1 MKARRVLALAKKD
14 WKRTVREP
22 AVIFMIILFPVMLTI
37 AFGASF
43 GAVGSQP
50 STTISIGVVNLEQSN
65 SSSSSWSTQFIQ
77 DLQNTNA
84 LKIQH
89 YANNKTAQTALSEG
103 NVQGVLVI
111 PSTFDASVQSYKD
124 NPSDPGKWVNST
136 LPLYL
141 DKASLLSI
149 QALPAIVQQV
159 FTSGILGLQP
169 ASTVSPVSILS
180 PSLVSVSAL
189 TVFDT
194 FAPGLFAFASIFLIM
209 MVAQSFVTDRES
221 GMLRRVVTTPTSA
234 SEIMT
239 SEVLAYLVIGFLQV
253 VLVFASAYAL
263 GYRPVADS
271 AGIALGFLIA
281 VIFSICNVG
290 FGLITASV
298 SRNGG
303 AATAISFVFLLP
315 QMFLGTF
322 VGSALSSTAQAAGR
336 FVPAYYVTDALTSLF
351 TRGAAATSVT
361 VLTDLGVVSAFS
373 VVILMVGVLLFR
385 KFGGY

>member
-14 WKRTVREP
+14 WKRTIREP
-22 AVIFMIILFPVMLTI
+22 AILFMIILFPVMLTI

-43 GAVGSQP
+43 GAVGGSQ
-50 STTISIGVVNLEQSN
+50 SGTTISIGVVNLDQN
-65 SSSSSWSTQFIQ
+65 NTSSWSHQFISA
-77 DLQNTNA
+77 LQNTNA
-84 LKIQH
+84 LKIQQ
-89 YANNKTAQTALSEG
+89 YSDNKSAQSALSQG
-103 NVQGVLVI
+103 TVQGVLVI
-111 PSTFDASVQSYKD
+111 PSSFDESVQSYKN
-124 NPSDPGKWVNST
+124 NPADSSKWVNSS

-159 FTSGILGLQP
+159 FASEILGVKHT
-169 ASTVSPVSILS
+169 STASPVSISS
-180 PSLVSVSAL
+180 PSLVSVNAL
-189 TVFDT
+189 TIFDT

-209 MVAQSFVTDRES
+209 MVAQSFTTDRES
-221 GMLRRVVTTPTSA
+221 GMLRRVIVTPTSA

-239 SEVLAYLVIGFLQV
+239 SEVLAYLGIGLLQV
-253 VLVFASAYAL
+253 ILVFVSAYAL
-263 GYRPVADS
+263 GYRPVAD
-271 AGIALGFLIA
+271 AVGITIGFLIA

-290 FGLITASV
+290 FGLIAAAI

-303 AATAISFVFLLP
+303 AATAISFIFLLP

-322 VGSALSSTAQAAGR
+322 VGSALSSSAQAAGR

-351 TRGAAATSVT
+351 TRGASATSAT
-361 VLTDLGVVSAFS
+361 VMTDLGVVSAFS
-373 VVILMVGVLLFR
+373 VIILMIGIFLFR